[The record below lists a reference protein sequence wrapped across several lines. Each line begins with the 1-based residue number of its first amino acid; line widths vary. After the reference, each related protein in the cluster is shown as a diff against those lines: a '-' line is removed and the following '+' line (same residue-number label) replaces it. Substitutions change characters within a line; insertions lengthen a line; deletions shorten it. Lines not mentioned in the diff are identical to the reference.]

1 MRRPEDRARNTGDP
15 EPSEHPTIT
24 ARNLSCGYHRHAIL
38 TGVDLE
44 VSTGEVLCLLG
55 PNGVGKTTLFRTLLG
70 HLSPVAGR
78 VEIGGR
84 ERSSLSRRQMA
95 RYIAYV
101 PQLHE
106 PPFAFSVFDV
116 ALTGCVSRLGL
127 LDSPSREDRERT
139 EEVLTRLGIAHLSAR
154 PFTKLSGGEQRNQ
167 ATVLRCIRDLAD
179 ENHGVIMTSHS
190 PDHAFLVA
198 TRAVLIT
205 RNREILSGPVN
216 EVLTEANL
224 QAAYGTRVQVLETTS
239 PDGEAV
245 RTCIPTLELT

>member
-1 MRRPEDRARNTGDP
+1 MSEATPIGSGRYGLLGTLSTTLPRIVRHRGVDTILDRDVTILVLTDATLHRDNVLESASRAVLVEDQRLQQVYDVERA
-15 EPSEHPTIT
+15 EPSVIVTEPLTGRTFSSLVSRGMPPAQARAIIGET
-24 ARNLSCGYHRHAIL
+24 AQALDAGARKGLHHLNLSPESIRVLPDG
-38 TGVDLE
+38 TVK
-44 VSTGEVLCLLG
+44 VSG
-55 PNGVGKTTLFRTLLG
+55 
-70 HLSPVAGR
+70 
-78 VEIGGR
+78 
-84 ERSSLSRRQMA
+84 
-95 RYIAYV
+95 
-101 PQLHE
+101 
-106 PPFAFSVFDV
+106 
-116 ALTGCVSRLGL
+116 
-127 LDSPSREDRERT
+127 
-139 EEVLTRLGIAHLSAR
+139 LGIEAAALD
-154 PFTKLSGGEQRNQ
+154 LRNQ

>member
-38 TGVDLE
+38 TGVDLK

-116 ALTGCVSRLGL
+116 ALTGCGRTRTGRPRWR
-127 LDSPSREDRERT
+127 SPPGGR
-139 EEVLTRLGIAHLSAR
+139 R
-154 PFTKLSGGEQRNQ
+154 PHRP
-167 ATVLRCIRDLAD
+167 R
-179 ENHGVIMTSHS
+179 
-190 PDHAFLVA
+190 
-198 TRAVLIT
+198 
-205 RNREILSGPVN
+205 GP
-216 EVLTEANL
+216 
-224 QAAYGTRVQVLETTS
+224 
-239 PDGEAV
+239 P
-245 RTCIPTLELT
+245 P